1 MVKVLDASAL
11 VAYFEKEPGY
21 RKVKDLFVKA
31 ADAGNPL
38 LMATVNWCEVIYV
51 LVRNYGLDSA
61 DEVQNVIETFPIEFI
76 PPDLTLTKQ
85 AALYKVT
92 KKLPYMD
99 CFAAALT
106 KLQKGELITC
116 DKDFKAVEN
125 EIKISWI

>member
-21 RKVKDLFVKA
+21 KKVKDLFVKA
-31 ADAGNPL
+31 AETGNPL
-38 LMATVNWCEVIYV
+38 LMTTVNWGEVIYI
-51 LVRNYGLDSA
+51 LARHYGLDSA
-61 DEVQNVIETFPIEFI
+61 DEVQDVIETFPVEFI
-76 PPDLTLTKQ
+76 PPDLKLAKQ
-85 AALYKVT
+85 AALYKVE

-106 KLQKGELITC
+106 KLHKGELITC

-125 EIKISWI
+125 EIKILWI